1 MTSLPLRCTDYTR
14 IAGWMSAL
22 VTTATFSFLHDAYDR
37 LPLLVPIRFEDGN
50 PSQFA
55 FKSPAL
61 VYLPFG
67 LQLALAVVFLA
78 IVTVL
83 VRRTMRPEGSAAGD
97 GAGAAAS
104 LHVAEAIAILALVWI
119 TFQSVNAWR
128 LTSLYRRTFDEHMEI
143 FVVALIT
150 AMTATIVIMAR
161 AVVKVQETADSTNSP
176 LRQPVVDR
184 RQRPLATAVLATA
197 IVAGLAAPL
206 YILAT
211 VWGGLRLI

>member
-1 MTSLPLRCTDYTR
+1 MTSLPLRCTDNTR

-37 LPLLVPIRFEDGN
+37 LPLLVPIRFDDGN

-67 LQLALAVVFLA
+67 MQLALAIVFLA

-83 VRRTMRPEGSAAGD
+83 VRRALRPESAG
-97 GAGAAAS
+97 GAGASAS
-104 LHVAEAIAILALVWI
+104 LHVAEATAILALVWI

-150 AMTATIVIMAR
+150 AITATIVVMAR
-161 AVVKVQETADSTNSP
+161 AVMKVQESTAEGALSP

-184 RQRPLATAVLATA
+184 RERPLATAVLATA
-197 IVAGLAAPL
+197 LVAGIAAPL

>member
-1 MTSLPLRCTDYTR
+1 MTSAPIRCTDYTR
-14 IAGWMSAL
+14 IAGWMSGL
-22 VTTATFSFLHDAYDR
+22 VTVATFHFLNDVYDR
-37 LPLLVPIRFEDGN
+37 VPLLVPIQFADGN

-61 VYLPFG
+61 VFLPVG
-67 LQLALAVVFLA
+67 LQLALAAVFVT
-78 IVTVL
+78 IVAVL
-83 VRRTMRPEGSAAGD
+83 VRRAVRTD
-97 GAGAAAS
+97 GALSAAAS
-104 LHVAEAIAILALVWI
+104 LHVAEATAILGLVWI

-128 LTSLYRRTFDEHMEI
+128 LTSLYQRTFDEHMEI

-150 AMTATIVIMAR
+150 AVTATVVVVAR
-161 AVVKVQETADSTNSP
+161 AVLKMQHAGDDAMSQ

-197 IVAGLAAPL
+197 VLAGIAAPL

-211 VWGGLRLI
+211 VWGGLKLI

>member
-37 LPLLVPIRFEDGN
+37 VPLLVPIRFDDGN

-67 LQLALAVVFLA
+67 MQLALALVFMA
-78 IVTVL
+78 IVVVL
-83 VRRTMRPEGSAAGD
+83 VRRSRRPDADD
-97 GAGAAAS
+97 GLAPAAS
-104 LHVAEAIAILALVWI
+104 IHVAEATAILALVWI

-128 LTSLYRRTFDEHMEI
+128 LTALYRRTFDEHQEI

-150 AMTATIVIMAR
+150 AITATVVIVAR
-161 AVVKVQETADSTNSP
+161 AILQVQELGDGAGHGQ

-197 IVAGLAAPL
+197 LVGGLAVPF
-206 YILAT
+206 YILFM
-211 VWGGLRLI
+211 VWGGLKLI

>member
-1 MTSLPLRCTDYTR
+1 MTSLPIRCTDYTR

-37 LPLLVPIRFEDGN
+37 LPLLVPIRFDDGN

-67 LQLALAVVFLA
+67 MQLALAVVFLA

-83 VRRTMRPEGSAAGD
+83 VRRALRPEGTTGV
-97 GAGAAAS
+97 GAAAS
-104 LHVAEAIAILALVWI
+104 LHVAEATAILALVWI

-150 AMTATIVIMAR
+150 AITATVVIMAR
-161 AVVKVQETADSTNSP
+161 AVMKVQESTAEGTPSP

-184 RQRPLATAVLATA
+184 RERPLATAVLAMA
-197 IVAGLAAPL
+197 LVAGIAAPL

>member
-1 MTSLPLRCTDYTR
+1 MTSPPLRCTDYTR

-37 LPLLVPIRFEDGN
+37 LPLLVPIRFDDGN

-61 VYLPFG
+61 IYLPFG

-78 IVTVL
+78 VVTVL
-83 VRRTMRPEGSAAGD
+83 VRRALRPESAGGV
-97 GAGAAAS
+97 GAVAS
-104 LHVAEAIAILALVWI
+104 LHVAEATAILALVWI
-119 TFQSVNAWR
+119 TFQAVNAWR

-150 AMTATIVIMAR
+150 AITATVVIIAR
-161 AVVKVQETADSTNSP
+161 AVLKAQDAETHGGASQ
-176 LRQPVVDR
+176 LRAPVVDHHR
-184 RQRPLATAVLATA
+184 RPFAVAALGLAL
-197 IVAGLAAPL
+197 VAGIVGPL
-206 YILAT
+206 YILMS
-211 VWGGLRLI
+211 VWGGLRAI

>member
-1 MTSLPLRCTDYTR
+1 MTTSPPLRCTDYTR

-37 LPLLVPIRFEDGN
+37 VPLLVPIRFDDGN

-67 LQLALAVVFLA
+67 LQLALAAVFLA
-78 IVTVL
+78 IVAVL
-83 VRRTMRPEGSAAGD
+83 VRRAMRPGHSGEVGGVAA
-97 GAGAAAS
+97 
-104 LHVAEAIAILALVWI
+104 LHVAEATAILALVWI
-119 TFQSVNAWR
+119 TFQGVNAWR

-150 AMTATIVIMAR
+150 AITATVVVMAR
-161 AVVKVQETADSTNSP
+161 AVLNVQDTADGATSP
-176 LRQPVVDR
+176 LRQPVVNR
-184 RQRPLATAVLATA
+184 RERPLATAVLATA

>member
-1 MTSLPLRCTDYTR
+1 MTSVPLRCTEYTR
-14 IAGWMSAL
+14 LAGWMSAL

-37 LPLLVPIRFEDGN
+37 VPLLVPIRFDDGN

-67 LQLALAVVFLA
+67 MQIALALVFMA
-78 IVTVL
+78 IVVVL
-83 VRRTMRPEGSAAGD
+83 VRRSRRADGD
-97 GAGAAAS
+97 DGLAPAAS
-104 LHVAEAIAILALVWI
+104 LYVAEATAILALVWI
-119 TFQSVNAWR
+119 TFQSMNAWR
-128 LTSLYRRTFDEHMEI
+128 LTTLYRRTFDEHQEI

-150 AMTATIVIMAR
+150 AITATIVVVAR
-161 AVVKVQETADSTNSP
+161 AILQVQDLADGAGHVH

-184 RQRPLATAVLATA
+184 RQRPFATAVLATA
-197 IVAGLAAPL
+197 LLGGLAVPFYVL
-206 YILAT
+206 FI